1 MCVFRATTMMHAAYS
16 QMVQQIYTLYICACT
31 RVCMCVR
38 EREEENPGMEPLETS
53 IQNPGTCEGGQAA
66 SRDVVEPPFPYTDGS

>member
-1 MCVFRATTMMHAAYS
+1 MCVFRAAIMMHAAYS

-38 EREEENPGMEPLETS
+38 ER
-53 IQNPGTCEGGQAA
+53 GGKHKCKTNVM
-66 SRDVVEPPFPYTDGS
+66 DY